1 MSEVE
6 VEEQKALGIPKT
18 LEQFPEPV
26 TSELKLHHPWVLWE
40 QWKLDKNCQD
50 YDKSLKQVAAF
61 NDVISFWQVW
71 NNLEHANL
79 TKCFSDPDKSQQV

>member
-6 VEEQKALGIPKT
+6 VEEQKTLGIPKS
-18 LEQFPEPV
+18 LEGFTEPL
-26 TSELKLHHPWVLWE
+26 TSELKLSHPWVLWE
-40 QWKLDKNCQD
+40 QWQTEKGQD
-50 YDKSLKQVAAF
+50 YNKSLKQVAAF